1 MYAFRHRTVRSFR
14 IYVLGGVRDS
24 YGRECPYLHRP
35 TAAIVVPCE
44 DGRETAPPVRNAV
57 FRRSGIKQTIASG
70 KHRTRQ
76 AIPHFFV
83 PLPFAESLTFF
94 SRQNL
99 YPGPFRS
106 IFIIMGSG
114 TKADSVLRK
123 KSKVKQIF
131 CVNPVKSQNI
141 FGIWKKIY
149 LNLKTGRN
157 WS

>member
-14 IYVLGGVRDS
+14 IYVLGGVRDSS

-83 PLPFAESLTFF
+83 PLPFAESLTFLVAKTYIPVPSAVF
-94 SRQNL
+94 LLLSL
-99 YPGPFRS
+99 FLSLFLPTF
-106 IFIIMGSG
+106 
-114 TKADSVLRK
+114 
-123 KSKVKQIF
+123 
-131 CVNPVKSQNI
+131 NPVKSQNI

>member
-14 IYVLGGVRDS
+14 IYVLGGVRDSS

-106 IFIIMGSG
+106 IFIIIVVSFSLLP
-114 TKADSVLRK
+114 T
-123 KSKVKQIF
+123 F
-131 CVNPVKSQNI
+131 NPVKSQNI